1 MARRRFHLIA
11 PAGPAQP
18 FFAALKLGS
27 AAAFLDYV
35 QNVVGPDYEVTA
47 DVALLE
53 AHEDAMHGGRTDDA
67 ARATDLQDAFADP
80 ATAAIVAVRGGAWF
94 ARILRRIDFSVLD
107 RRATPLALF
116 GFSEMTPLINIVAA
130 RRGGIGVYDMGPA
143 FLTYGLRHFVLT
155 RGQDQLAPGQ
165 TPEQWVEG
173 RLHDECASYFH
184 QVVDLIEGRGEGVTL
199 TARSVAGHLPDS
211 FEATFVGGNLTVLS
225 TLVGS
230 KFESAIDPTGRWI
243 LLEDF
248 NDKPERFDRFLAHFT
263 LAGYWDRCE
272 GILLGDFHNAHVDLN
287 AAVLEMLRFHLPAQR
302 SVPILFSK
310 QVGHIWP
317 MTPVPFHIPG
327 IARRQGD
334 HYAIHWHSSRFAA
347 V

>member
-11 PAGPAQP
+11 PAGPARP
-18 FFAALKLGS
+18 FFAALKLSS
-27 AAAFLDYV
+27 AAAFVEYV
-35 QNVVGPDYEVTA
+35 QQIVGTQYLVTA

-53 AHEDAMHGGRTDDA
+53 AHEDAMHGGRTDDE
-67 ARATDLQDAFADP
+67 ARAADLQAAFTDP

-94 ARILRRIDFSVLD
+94 ARTLRRIDFSVLD
-107 RRATPLALF
+107 RRASKLALF

-130 RRGGIGVYDMGPA
+130 RRGAIGVYDMGPA
-143 FLTYGLRHFVLT
+143 FLTYGLRHFILT
-155 RGQDQLAPGQ
+155 RGQDQLAPDQ
-165 TPEQWVEG
+165 TPEQWVEA
-173 RLHDECASYFH
+173 RLHDDCAAYFR
-184 QVVDLIEGRGEGVTL
+184 QVVELVEGCGEGVTL
-199 TARSVAGHLPDS
+199 TARCVAGNPPDA
-211 FEATFVGGNLTVLS
+211 FDAAFVGGNLTVLS

-230 KFESAIDPTGRWI
+230 KFETAIDPTGRWI

-263 LAGYWDRCE
+263 LAGYWERCE

-287 AAVLEMLRFHLPAQR
+287 AAVLEMLRFHLPADR
-302 SVPILFSK
+302 SIPILFSK
-310 QVGHIWP
+310 QVGHTWP

-327 IARRQGD
+327 AARRQGD

>member
-11 PAGPAQP
+11 PAGPAQS
-18 FFAALKLGS
+18 FFAALRLGS
-27 AAAFLDYV
+27 AGAFIEYV
-35 QNVVGPDYEVTA
+35 QHIVGADYKVTA
-47 DVALLE
+47 DVTLLE
-53 AHEDAMHGGRTDDA
+53 AHEDAMHGGRTDDV
-67 ARATDLQDAFADP
+67 ARAADLQDAFADP

-94 ARILRRIDFSVLD
+94 ARTLHRIDFSVLD
-107 RRATPLALF
+107 RRASKLALF
-116 GFSEMTPLINIVAA
+116 GFSELTPLINIVAA
-130 RRGGIGVYDMGPA
+130 SRGAIGVYDMGPA
-143 FLTYGLRHFVLT
+143 FLTYGLRHFILT
-155 RGQDQLAPGQ
+155 RGQDQLAPDQ
-165 TPEQWVEG
+165 TPEQWVES
-173 RLHDECASYFH
+173 RLHDDCAAYFR
-184 QVVDLIEGRGEGVTL
+184 QVVELLESRGEGVTL
-199 TARSVAGHLPDS
+199 SARCVAGSLPDS

-230 KFESAIDPTGRWI
+230 KFESAIDPMGRWI

-287 AAVLEMLRFHLPAQR
+287 AAMLGILRFHLPSER
-302 SVPILFSK
+302 TIPILFSK

-317 MTPVPFHIPG
+317 MTAVPFHISG
-327 IARRQGD
+327 AARRQGD
-334 HYAIHWHSSRFAA
+334 HYAIYWHSSLFAA

>member
-18 FFAALKLGS
+18 FFAALKLNS
-27 AAAFLDYV
+27 ASAFVEYV
-35 QNVVGPDYEVTA
+35 QRVVGPNYLVTA
-47 DVALLE
+47 DSALLE

-94 ARILRRIDFSVLD
+94 ARTLGRIDFSVLD
-107 RRATPLALF
+107 RRASKLALF

-130 RRGGIGVYDMGPA
+130 SREAIGVYDMGPA

-165 TPEQWVEG
+165 TAEQWVES
-173 RLHDECASYFH
+173 RLHDDCAAYFH
-184 QVVDLIEGRGEGVTL
+184 QVVALIEGRGEGVIL
-199 TARSVAGHLPDS
+199 SARCVAGQLPDS

-230 KFESAIDPTGRWI
+230 KFESAIQPDGRWI

-263 LAGYWDRCE
+263 LAGYWDGCA
-272 GILLGDFHNAHVDLN
+272 GILLGDFHNAHIDLN
-287 AAVLEMLRFHLPAQR
+287 PAMLEMLRFHLPAER

-310 QVGHIWP
+310 RVGHIWP
-317 MTPVPFHIPG
+317 MTPVPFHLPAQA
-327 IARRQGD
+327 ARNGEQFDIRWP
-334 HYAIHWHSSRFAA
+334 ASRFQTT
-347 V
+347 